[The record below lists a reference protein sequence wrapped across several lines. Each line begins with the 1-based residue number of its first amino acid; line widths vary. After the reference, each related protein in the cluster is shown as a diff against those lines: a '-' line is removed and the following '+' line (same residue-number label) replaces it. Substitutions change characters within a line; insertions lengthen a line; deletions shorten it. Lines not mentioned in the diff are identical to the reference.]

1 MAKTKKLIIE
11 SVEDNT
17 ELPMVS
23 EIKTVELITE
33 IAVGKLTSN
42 AKEYKAAIEKE
53 LEAFSIER
61 YLNNPDAAKSDKA
74 YLNKLKDEVAE
85 KRKTATKLWNS
96 PLAEFENE
104 MKTLEKTIDNASKQL
119 KTIVDEAENK
129 EREIKK
135 KEIYDYWST
144 LDFKII
150 SLDKIFNDK
159 WLNKTYSMKQVMLDC
174 EAAIEKYTTELE
186 TIKNSC
192 EEEDR
197 EIGMSFYLETLNLN
211 DTLIKLNQLKANR
224 AALKT
229 AEEQKKETVEI
240 KTEPVTEQV
249 TKTNIPQNSQQIS
262 QQIEEY
268 TLRIKG
274 PREKMFALRQFI
286 INSGLE
292 YTRL

>member
-129 EREIKK
+129 EKEIKK

-249 TKTNIPQNSQQIS
+249 NKTNIPQNSQQIS

>member
-1 MAKTKKLIIE
+1 MAKQKKLIIE
-11 SVEDNT
+11 SVEDST

-53 LEAFSIER
+53 LETFSIER

-224 AALKT
+224 AALKA

-249 TKTNIPQNSQQIS
+249 NKTNIPQNSQQMS

>member
-1 MAKTKKLIIE
+1 MAKQKKLIIE
-11 SVEDNT
+11 SVEDST

-53 LEAFSIER
+53 LETFSIER

-74 YLNKLKDEVAE
+74 YLIKLKNEVAE

-174 EAAIEKYTTELE
+174 ESAIEKYTTELE

-224 AALKT
+224 AALKA

-240 KTEPVTEQV
+240 KTEPVTEPV
-249 TKTNIPQNSQQIS
+249 TETNIPQNSQQIS

-292 YTRL
+292 YIRL